1 MAKLEKKVKK
11 SKVVEKEESK
21 KIAKKESF
29 LKRFHAWWIVGFI
42 LPPLGLFLYLLWK
55 KNRKNDAKSAGTGAL
70 ISTIVWLFIG
80 LSFLINTNG
89 EPKEE
94 ITISKWLEEYNNGET
109 LVTVIASSTCPHCKN
124 LKPII
129 TASSNKYRSKLYFFE
144 ADTLSEDEYKI
155 LSTTVELKGY
165 EGYVPYV
172 FTIVDKKL
180 TNSTTG
186 EMSDTELTKF
196 LKEAKVIKD

>member
-55 KNRKNDAKSAGTGAL
+55 KNRKNDAKSAGIGAL

-94 ITISKWLEEYNNGET
+94 KTISKWLEEYNNGET

-129 TASSNKYRSKLYFFE
+129 TASSNKYGYKLYFFE